1 MRTLICLVSALLS
14 STVVAQDH
22 RLTAAR
28 LDGNVLRLQTASG
41 VQAVRHF
48 ELPNPPRVVLD
59 LFGVDGSLAEMPA
72 PTAGSPAIEVRT
84 GDHPNFLRVV
94 VDLTQAL
101 PTYQVRQSAGLIEVG
116 LGPAALP
123 SSAAGVLIESSP
135 VPADPS
141 TPPRNTAPV
150 VAVGVEASPAA
161 APSPAAEAV
170 PTAEAITLPV
180 ATGARANLEDLSTDE
195 LLALIEAELKAAG
208 LDQEQSAE
216 ELIEQVEAEL
226 DSNNRRPARSSPP
239 PTRETPSAAERRLR
253 RTPRRVQAPPP
264 ADGEERPPFRFVD
277 EEPAKE
283 PPEDDEPPD

>member
-1 MRTLICLVSALLS
+1 MRPLICLVSALLS
-14 STVVAQDH
+14 SAVVAQDH
-22 RLTAAR
+22 RLTAAP
-28 LDGNVLRLQTASG
+28 LDGDVLRLQATNG
-41 VQAVRHF
+41 LQVVRHF
-48 ELPNPPRVVLD
+48 QLPNPPRVVLD
-59 LFGVDGSLAEMPA
+59 LFGIDGSLAEMPA
-72 PTAGSPAIEVRT
+72 PTAGSPATEVRT
-84 GDHPNFLRVV
+84 GEHPNFLRVV

-101 PTYQVRQSAGLIEVG
+101 PAYQVRQSAGLIEVG

-141 TPPRNTAPV
+141 MPPRNTAR
-150 VAVGVEASPAA
+150 VEASPAA

-170 PTAEAITLPV
+170 PTTEAK
-180 ATGARANLEDLSTDE
+180 RANLDELSTDE

-226 DSNNRRPARSSPP
+226 NSSNPRPARSSPP
-239 PTRETPSAAERRLR
+239 PTREAPSAAERRLR
-253 RTPRRVQAPPP
+253 RTPRRVQTPPP

-277 EEPAKE
+277 EEPAE
-283 PPEDDEPPD
+283 TTPPDDGDG

>member
-14 STVVAQDH
+14 STALAQDH

-28 LDGNVLRLQTASG
+28 LDGVVLRLQTASG
-41 VQAVRHF
+41 LQTVRHF

-59 LFGVDGSLAEMPA
+59 LFGIDSSLAEMPA
-72 PTAGSPAIEVRT
+72 AAAGGPAIEVRT
-84 GDHPNFLRVV
+84 GEHPNFLRVV

-101 PTYQVRQSAGLIEVG
+101 PSYQVRQSDGLIEVG

-123 SSAAGVLIESSP
+123 SSSAGMLIASSP

-141 TPPRNTAPV
+141 RPPRNEAPV

-161 APSPAAEAV
+161 PPSPAAEAT
-170 PTAEAITLPV
+170 PAAQAIAAPV
-180 ATGARANLEDLSTDE
+180 AAGDRGNLEDLSTDE
-195 LLALIEAELKAAG
+195 LLALIEAELEAAG

-226 DSNNRRPARSSPP
+226 DASGPPAARAA
-239 PTRETPSAAERRLR
+239 PTAAERR
-253 RTPRRVQAPPP
+253 PRRAPRQLRTTPP
-264 ADGEERPPFRFVD
+264 GDGEERLPFRYVD

-283 PPEDDEPPD
+283 PPPD